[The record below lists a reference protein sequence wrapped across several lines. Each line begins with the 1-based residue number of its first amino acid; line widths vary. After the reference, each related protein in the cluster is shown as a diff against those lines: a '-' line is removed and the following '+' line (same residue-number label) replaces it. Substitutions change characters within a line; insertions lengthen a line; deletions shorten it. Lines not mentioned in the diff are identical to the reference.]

1 MVLNDD
7 DDDNRDINELTITR
21 MITILLTIRNNNE
34 LIMIFMIIMMV
45 LINHVNKFNK
55 RKWG

>member
-7 DDDNRDINELTITR
+7 DDNRDVNELTITR

-34 LIMIFMIIMMV
+34 LIMKLMITMMV
-45 LINHVNKFNK
+45 LI
-55 RKWG
+55 

>member
-7 DDDNRDINELTITR
+7 DDDNRDVNELTITR

-34 LIMIFMIIMMV
+34 LIMKLMITMMV
-45 LINHVNKFNK
+45 LI
-55 RKWG
+55 